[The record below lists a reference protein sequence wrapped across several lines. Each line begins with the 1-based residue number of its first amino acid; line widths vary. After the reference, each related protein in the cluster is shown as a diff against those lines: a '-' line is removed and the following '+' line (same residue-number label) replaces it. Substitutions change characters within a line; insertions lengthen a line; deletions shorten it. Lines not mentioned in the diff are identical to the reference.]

1 MYRLVFQTGR
11 YRGKR
16 LLVRRRITV
25 VGSGETCHLRLPA
38 IQGLAPEHVR
48 LETQG
53 NALLA
58 TPLTPGIPVL
68 RNGSPIEGEVRL
80 AHGDVLSLGAVS
92 FAYQSLLPPSRQS
105 TARSR
110 GLLQPATFLMLA
122 AIFILQFA
130 IMAFMVDWPRHLIP
144 PEEYALFRPF
154 APPAAPDSPAAAPAS
169 SPEPAEPA
177 GKPEKP
183 VKTDSPDPAPA
194 AAPEK
199 PEAPAQPEPEQPEP
213 EPEPEPAISITLTPA
228 GAAPVDPSIREALDK
243 ADFAPADTNATI
255 SLPPISAVDDA
266 TAEAQRRLA
275 AAVSSAEFAD
285 YAAAQAALQQLHRTH
300 PSFLPAYAE
309 HARLL
314 EKLNRTRDAVDMW
327 GRLIAAAKPGDPLR
341 AEAAAERKRLL
352 ALKSVRSPS
361 SAKAVPIPDGAIRI
375 DAEAPRRMPAD
386 RDIEDMRI
394 LDFALVAADRAKLPA
409 AGFLARLDIT
419 FYDRDASGGIHP
431 SSAIVTPAHAVY
443 TNLFA
448 ASAPKQISASASY
461 VIPRGLRAR
470 EKSAGRGERAY
481 YGYTLHLT
489 GPAGRIV
496 AAAARPKSLLDRY
509 PKPPPAATAP

>member
-25 VGSGETCHLRLPA
+25 VGSGETCHLRFPA
-38 IQGLAPEHVR
+38 AQGLAAEHVR

-58 TPLTPGIPVL
+58 TPLAPGIPVL
-68 RNGSPIEGEVRL
+68 RNGAPIEGATRL
-80 AHGDVLSLGAVS
+80 AHGDVLSLGPVS
-92 FAYQSLLPPSRQS
+92 FTYQSLLPPTRQS

-122 AIFILQFA
+122 AIFILQLA

-144 PEEYALFRPF
+144 PAEYALFRPF
-154 APPAAPDSPAAAPAS
+154 APAVPDDPEAAPAD
-169 SPEPAEPA
+169 SPESAKSE
-177 GKPEKP
+177 EKP
-183 VKTDSPDPAPA
+183 GKTAPPAPA
-194 AAPEK
+194 PAVAPEK
-199 PEAPAQPEPEQPEP
+199 PEAPAEPEPEPPQPEP
-213 EPEPEPAISITLTPA
+213 EPEPALSISLTPP
-228 GAAPVDPSIREALDK
+228 GAAPVDPSIREALEK

-285 YAAAQAALQQLHRTH
+285 YAAAQNALQQLHRTH

-352 ALKSVRSPS
+352 ALKSIRTASPS

-394 LDFALVAADRAKLPA
+394 LDFAIVAANRAKLPA
-409 AGFLARLDIT
+409 SGFLARLDVT
-419 FYDRDASGGIHP
+419 FYDRDASGAISP
-431 SSAIVTPAHAVY
+431 SAAIVTPAHAVY

-470 EKSAGRGERAY
+470 EKSAGRGERTY

-496 AAAARPKSLLDRY
+496 AAAARPKALLDRY
-509 PKPPPAATAP
+509 PKPPPAVPAP